1 MRDIFYCLIA
11 FFAQIKLVFEF
22 LNVEKTLEISQ
33 SIVRL
38 IFWHF
43 CSHSSFAPN
52 NVASSLKERLTGLVS
67 AVRFNALIVT

>member
-33 SIVRL
+33 SIIGL
-38 IFWHF
+38 IFWYF
-43 CSHSSFAPN
+43 CSHSSFAAN
-52 NVASSLKERLTGLVS
+52 NVASSLK
-67 AVRFNALIVT
+67 